1 MLLIPNDNADTWGIG
16 MLKVAW
22 MVVEAVIDNC
32 IKTVLQF
39 HNVLHGFCVERVAS
53 TTIMELK
60 LSHELV
66 SVYQDPLFL
75 VFLYLISAYDNLHH
89 QILL

>member
-39 HNVLHGFCVERVAS
+39 HNVLHWYCAGIGIGTA
-53 TTIMELK
+53 IMDLK
-60 LSHELV
+60 LAQVL
-66 SVYQDPLFL
+66 
-75 VFLYLISAYDNLHH
+75 
-89 QILL
+89 